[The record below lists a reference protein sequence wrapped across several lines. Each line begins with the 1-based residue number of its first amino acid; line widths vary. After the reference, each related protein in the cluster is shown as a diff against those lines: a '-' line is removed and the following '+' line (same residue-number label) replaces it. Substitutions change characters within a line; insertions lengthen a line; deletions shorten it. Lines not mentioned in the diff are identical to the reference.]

1 MVERY
6 NGMLRSG
13 IHKLLVDC
21 KEANWVQLLPEVLL
35 GLRFLPSQVG
45 LLPYTL
51 AYKVEPTWPVAE
63 GQLRGVAEPLVG
75 SKGMSGE

>member
-1 MVERY
+1 M
-6 NGMLRSG
+6 
-13 IHKLLVDC
+13 
-21 KEANWVQLLPEVLL
+21 QLLLEVLL

-63 GQLRGVAEPLVG
+63 GQFRGIVEPLVG
-75 SKGMSGE
+75 SKGMSVE